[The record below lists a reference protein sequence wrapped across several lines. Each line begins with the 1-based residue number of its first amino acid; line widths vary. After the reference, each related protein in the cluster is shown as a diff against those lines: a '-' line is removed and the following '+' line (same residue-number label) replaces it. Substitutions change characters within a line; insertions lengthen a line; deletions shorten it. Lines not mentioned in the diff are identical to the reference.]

1 MNQPIESDTVYLV
14 DDDAAVRDSISLLI
28 ETSGLNCQ
36 AFASAEA
43 FLAAL
48 DAELNGCLILD
59 LRMEGMSGFELQ
71 EELNRRG
78 CMLPTIFLSAHGDV
92 PTTVRAMKAGA
103 ADFLTKPV
111 DGALLLDRVQN
122 ALAVA
127 HERRQ
132 TQQARQAA
140 RRKLEALTEREFE
153 VLKRATAG
161 QTNKA
166 IAKDLGISF
175 RTVEVHRSH
184 ILLKTGATS
193 LFELSQ
199 LLGTSGLLTDKS
211 GAVTGASL
219 RPLRI
224 DT

>member
-28 ETSGLNCQ
+28 ETVGLNCRTYP
-36 AFASAEA
+36 SAEA
-43 FLAAL
+43 FLAGL
-48 DAELNGCLILD
+48 DAEIRGCLILD
-59 LRMEGMSGFELQ
+59 MRMEGMSGFELQ
-71 EELNRRG
+71 EELNQRG

-111 DGALLLDRVQN
+111 NGALLLDRVQS
-122 ALAVA
+122 ALALA
-127 HERRQ
+127 HARRQ
-132 TQQARQAA
+132 AQRVRQNA
-140 RRKLEALTEREFE
+140 RRKLESLTEREFE
-153 VLKRATAG
+153 ILKLATGG
-161 QTNKA
+161 QTNKE
-166 IAKDLGISF
+166 IARELGISF

-199 LLGTSGLLTDKS
+199 LLRVSGLLTD
-211 GAVTGASL
+211 A
-219 RPLRI
+219 
-224 DT
+224 D

>member
-1 MNQPIESDTVYLV
+1 MNPPIESDTVYLV
-14 DDDAAVRDSISLLI
+14 DDDAAVRDSIALLI
-28 ETSGLNCQ
+28 ETSGLKCQ
-36 AFASAEA
+36 TFPGAEA

-48 DAELNGCLILD
+48 DAQLSGCLILD

-78 CMLPTIFLSAHGDV
+78 CMLPTIFLTAHGDV

-103 ADFLTKPV
+103 TDFLTKPV
-111 DGALLLDRVQN
+111 DGALLLDRVQS
-122 ALAVA
+122 ALSVA
-127 HERRQ
+127 HGQRQ
-132 TQQARQAA
+132 AQLARQNA
-140 RRKLEALTEREFE
+140 RRKLESLTEREFE
-153 VLKRATAG
+153 ILKLATAG
-161 QTNKA
+161 QTNKE

-199 LLGTSGLLTDKS
+199 LLNTSGLRTD
-211 GAVTGASL
+211 AS
-219 RPLRI
+219 
-224 DT
+224 